1 MWIENGNLKATIPIT
16 DYGRS
21 ETTGECGIFKD
32 VGSFIMSN
40 TRNSSDIKSK
50 IVVAK
55 AAFNKPKG
63 TSPAN

>member
-1 MWIENGNLKATIPIT
+1 MWIECENLKATVLIT

-21 ETTGECGIFKD
+21 KTNGECGIFED
-32 VGSFIMSN
+32 LGSFITSN

-50 IVVAK
+50 TVVAK
-55 AAFNKPKG
+55 AAINKPKG